1 MWVVRCRNRASVRVC
16 VTLSG
21 RGVGRVSARFEC
33 GNYSGYHCHNSSV
46 SGFLPS
52 LISSISSNPSQK
64 KTQTSA
70 FVFLVRLFRSKRR
83 TGPFINA
90 TGVVDSSTGLMVHLE
105 NHLSKVGKKFVCLP
119 QSYVYRDANKSKPQF
134 HFISQSGKAF
144 RQNAVPVQSR
154 RFCHRLLNIR
164 YPYMYITDRTSRRY
178 LYRTSR
184 AAGDRN
190 RGQFGV
196 GNRNL
201 RCPIETGLRRGVLS
215 VLKGGVVN
223 FFPSFIGAPRIF
235 CSPVE
240 QPDGVAEGGRRTG
253 AADIV
258 RGPETAPTA
267 QSAS

>member
-1 MWVVRCRNRASVRVC
+1 M
-16 VTLSG
+16 
-21 RGVGRVSARFEC
+21 
-33 GNYSGYHCHNSSV
+33 
-46 SGFLPS
+46 
-52 LISSISSNPSQK
+52 SSISSNPSQK

-154 RFCHRLLNIR
+154 RFCHGLLNIR
-164 YPYMYITDRTSRRY
+164 YPYMYIIDRTSRRY